1 MCACCLLWLV
11 DVKVIFQNGSTTQ
24 HQQDVSS
31 SFMVDVKETQT
42 DLTAERAVRIPVY
55 VVSYIIVGYICCH

>member
-11 DVKVIFQNGSTTQ
+11 DVKVISLNGSTTQ

-42 DLTAERAVRIPVY
+42 DLTAERVVRIPVY
-55 VVSYIIVGYICCH
+55 VVSYII